1 MVTAS
6 LGMTFSF
13 WAYLAPLPVEASDLG
28 AAGLLSLEEEDAE
41 SDAGADEGL
50 LPFPPAGAAPD
61 FLA

>member
-1 MVTAS
+1 
-6 LGMTFSF
+6 MTFSF